1 MFGFSFPLFRSDMI
15 MIVERNNILLKSNDG
30 DNGNTKPKIF
40 ALRNK
45 NNIPKD
51 SFNKPQIPNTRINF
65 MPLVKNII
73 IP

>member
-1 MFGFSFPLFRSDMI
+1 MEQYLHYGTRTTSD
-15 MIVERNNILLKSNDG
+15 
-30 DNGNTKPKIF
+30 
-40 ALRNK
+40 
-45 NNIPKD
+45 PKD